1 MLGATPLSGGGRD
14 LVQNEEGNFIHL
26 TGLLGGV
33 NEART

>member
-1 MLGATPLSGGGRD
+1 MRATPLSGGGRD
-14 LVQNEEGNFIHL
+14 LVQNKDGNVIYL